1 MISENTGN
9 HTALFQMHI
18 MWYESEMLCET
29 FDSIVKAINFSNSNI
44 KFLFCLNSQTYIEK
58 PVVGKA
64 KDMFDAFLNHEL
76 FKTQHVDI
84 IHKTDEDP
92 FYNIGDWR
100 REIYNDEYKYI
111 IWGESDTLVPTDYFK
126 IVDSINIEE
135 PHLLSLGSR
144 KMWDDTW
151 MGVEHELLRNLK
163 GDQDK
168 IGIFGC
174 GQYIS
179 LNQVNMF
186 NSLTPDIRIVRLKNP
201 KIDGSMLALS
211 KNLPRPFISPNLH
224 FGGEDT
230 CAAGFFQIKGIP
242 QYVIAT
248 RLKGHNYNHP
258 KKRINTEQNR
268 NNEEYIEKNK
278 ASRDEMMDF
287 LMKLLKEKHEK
298 NKSDSSESQ

>member
-1 MISENTGN
+1 MTLENTGN

-18 MWYESEMLCET
+18 MWYESEMLFET
-29 FDSIVKAINFSNSNI
+29 FDSIIKAINFSNSNI

-64 KDMFDAFLNHEL
+64 KDMFDAFLHHEL
-76 FKTQHVDI
+76 FKTQHVYI
-84 IHKTDEDP
+84 VHKTDEDP

-126 IVDSINIEE
+126 IVDAINIEE
-135 PHLLSLGSR
+135 PHLLSLSSR

-174 GQYIS
+174 GQYIN
-179 LNQVNMF
+179 LNQVNIF
-186 NSLTPDIRIVRLKNP
+186 NSLIPDIRLVRLKNP

-230 CAAGFFQIKGIP
+230 CAAGFFQVMGIP
-242 QYVIAT
+242 QYNLGT

-258 KKRINTEQNR
+258 KKRTNTEQNR

-278 ASRDEMMDF
+278 ASRDEMMNF
-287 LMKLLKEKHEK
+287 IMKHLKEKHD
-298 NKSDSSESQ
+298 KSEPDNSKS